1 LLYRLFCIA
10 CLIYRLFCIA
20 CLIYRLFCIACLIYR
35 LFCFAFLLYKL
46 FCFACL
52 LYKLFC
58 LSDTIHVSLGS
69 SCEDEG
75 ACQALSFIG
84 CFEDIV
90 GKFIP
95 SLYGTARITWA
106 VN

>member
-1 LLYRLFCIA
+1 LLD
-10 CLIYRLFCIA
+10 RLFCIA

-75 ACQALSFIG
+75 AFRALSFIG
-84 CFEDIV
+84 CFEVFV
-90 GKFIP
+90 GKAIP
-95 SLYGTARITWA
+95 SLCGTARIAWA
-106 VN
+106 VS